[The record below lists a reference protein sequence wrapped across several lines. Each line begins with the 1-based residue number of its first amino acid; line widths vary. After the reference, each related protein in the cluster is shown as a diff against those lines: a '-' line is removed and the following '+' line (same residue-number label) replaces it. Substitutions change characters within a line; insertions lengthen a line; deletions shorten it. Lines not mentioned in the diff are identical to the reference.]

1 METKK
6 CGVRKMPQLLVCR
19 KEHAPLSVE
28 IVTGFPE
35 EMFELG
41 SEALCLTSR
50 HASLIGG
57 RNVGH
62 CKEKEHAA
70 GCIR

>member
-1 METKK
+1 MQRQEGAAVARTSE
-6 CGVRKMPQLLVCR
+6 RAR
-19 KEHAPLSVE
+19 TSAVE
-28 IVTGFPE
+28 IVAGFPEE

-50 HASLIGG
+50 HGSLVVG

-62 CKEKEHAA
+62 GKEKEHAA